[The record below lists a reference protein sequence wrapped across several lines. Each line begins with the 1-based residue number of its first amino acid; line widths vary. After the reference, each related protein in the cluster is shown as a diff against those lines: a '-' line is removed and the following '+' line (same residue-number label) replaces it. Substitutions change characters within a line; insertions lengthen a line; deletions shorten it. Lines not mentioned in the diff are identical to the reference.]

1 MGGGWGR
8 KPAPPKRLKKINTHM
23 YINIKNHE
31 GEGALEY
38 LIFYL
43 QKHTLCQF
51 KSLIDITAVDYPDRK
66 ERFEVVY
73 QLLSIRFN
81 KRITVKIKVDEL
93 TFVPS
98 VTKIFNAAGWYE
110 REVYDLFGIIFKD
123 NKDLRRILT
132 DYGFQGHPLRK
143 DFPVTGFTEIRYDD
157 EVKRIVAE
165 PLELTQEYR
174 TFDFISPWDSLSGQ
188 KPSDN

>member
-1 MGGGWGR
+1 
-8 KPAPPKRLKKINTHM
+8 M
-23 YINIKNHE
+23 YIKNIE

-51 KSLIDITAVDYPDRK
+51 KSLIDITGVDYPDRK

-73 QLLSIRFN
+73 LLLSIRFG
-81 KRITVKIKVDEL
+81 KRAAVKIKVDEL

-98 VTKIFNAAGWYE
+98 ISKIFNAAGWYE

-143 DFPVTGFTEIRYDD
+143 DFPVTGFTELRYDD
-157 EVKRIVAE
+157 EVKRIVSE

-174 TFDFISPWDSLSGQ
+174 TFDFISPWDALSGQ
-188 KPSDN
+188 KPVSGE

>member
-1 MGGGWGR
+1 MFINVKNGR
-8 KPAPPKRLKKINTHM
+8 
-23 YINIKNHE
+23 
-31 GEGALEY
+31 ALEN
-38 LIFYL
+38 LIYYL

-98 VTKIFNAAGWYE
+98 ITKIFNAAGWYE
-110 REVYDLFGIIFKD
+110 REVFDLFGIVFKD

-143 DFPVTGFTEIRYDD
+143 DYPVTGFTEIRYDD
-157 EVKRIVAE
+157 EVKRIISE

-174 TFDFISPWDSLSGQ
+174 TFDFLSPWETI
-188 KPSDN
+188 KT

>member
-1 MGGGWGR
+1 
-8 KPAPPKRLKKINTHM
+8 M
-23 YINIKNHE
+23 YINIKNIE

-51 KSLIDITAVDYPDRK
+51 KSLIDITGVDYPDRK

-73 QLLSIRFN
+73 LLLSIRFG
-81 KRITVKIKVDEL
+81 KRAAVKIKVDEL

-98 VTKIFNAAGWYE
+98 ISKIFNAAGWYE

-123 NKDLRRILT
+123 NKDFRRILT
-132 DYGFQGHPLRK
+132 DYGF
-143 DFPVTGFTEIRYDD
+143 
-157 EVKRIVAE
+157 
-165 PLELTQEYR
+165 
-174 TFDFISPWDSLSGQ
+174 
-188 KPSDN
+188 